1 MRDRDA
7 AMTPEKIDALAWD
20 KMDGLLPAVV
30 QDSTT
35 GAVLMLGYMTREA
48 LAATLASKRVTFWSR
63 SKARLWTKG
72 ESSGHFLDVVAVQ
85 ADCDDDALLIRATP
99 HGPTCHTGS
108 TSCFG
113 EVASDGPAWLSTLAR
128 IVAERA
134 AEGAPSSYTATLLAE
149 GLPKIAQK
157 IGEEGV
163 EVALAAVT
171 RDDAGVADESADL
184 LYHLIVLLQ
193 ARGMAIDDVIAVL
206 KRRHAAAGRTKAA
219 D

>member
-7 AMTPEKIDALAWD
+7 AMTPGDINALAWD

-30 QDSTT
+30 QDAAT

-48 LAATLASKRVTFWSR
+48 LVATLASKRVTFWSR

-72 ESSGHFLDVVAVQ
+72 ESSGHVLEVVAVQ

-113 EVASDGPAWLSTLAR
+113 EVASDGPVWLATLAQ

-134 AEGAPSSYTATLLAE
+134 AEGASSSYTATLLAE

-157 IGEEGV
+157 VGEEGV

-206 KRRHAAAGRTKAA
+206 KRRHAAAV
-219 D
+219 

>member
-7 AMTPEKIDALAWD
+7 AMTPEKIEALAWD

-30 QDSTT
+30 QDAAT

-72 ESSGHFLDVVAVQ
+72 ESSGHFLDVVTVQ
-85 ADCDDDALLIRATP
+85 FDCDDDALLIRATP

-113 EVASDGPAWLSTLAR
+113 AVANDGPAWLATLAQ

-134 AEGAPSSYTATLLAE
+134 AEGAISSYTATLLAE

-157 IGEEGV
+157 VGEEGV

-171 RDDAGVADESADL
+171 RDDAGVAEEAADL
-184 LYHLIVLLQ
+184 LYHLVVLLQ
-193 ARGMAIDDVIAVL
+193 ARGMTIDDVIAVL
-206 KRRHAAAGRTKAA
+206 KRRHAAA